1 MGYSKSKEFQQSLTP
16 DKVIEMLKEGNK
28 RFLAKSGTKSEYYAK
43 ISDIHPSPWAIIHR
57 CMDSRVLP
65 EIIFDVGIGDVFV
78 TGIGGNI
85 INDDITGSMEF
96 ACELSGSK
104 LILILGHTKCIAI
117 ESAIKNVEL
126 GKVTALLEKIA
137 PAVESA
143 KEKFGSPSAQN
154 KNFVTK
160 TAECNVRHSI
170 DNLRTSSKIL
180 HDLEKSGEIKIIGA
194 IYDVETG
201 AVTFLDE

>member
-1 MGYSKSKEFQQSLTP
+1 MAYSKSKEFQQSLTP

-43 ISDIHPSPWAIIHR
+43 LSDVHPSPWAIIHR

-117 ESAIKNVEL
+117 ESAINNVEM
-126 GKVTALLEKIA
+126 GKITELLEKIS
-137 PAVESA
+137 PALESA
-143 KEKFGSPSAQN
+143 KEKFSSPSV
-154 KNFVTK
+154 KDKKFVNET
-160 TAECNVRHSI
+160 TENNVRHSI
-170 DNLRTSSKIL
+170 DQLRNSSKIL
-180 HDLEKSGEIKIIGA
+180 HDLEKSGEIKIVGA

-201 AVTFLDE
+201 VVTFLDE

>member
-1 MGYSKSKEFQQSLTP
+1 MAYSKSKEFQQSLTP

-28 RFLAKSGTKSEYYAK
+28 RFIAKSGTKSEYYAK
-43 ISDIHPSPWAIIHR
+43 LSDTHPSPWAIIHR

-117 ESAIKNVEL
+117 ESAINNVEM
-126 GKVTALLEKIA
+126 GKITELLEKIS
-137 PAVESA
+137 PALESA
-143 KEKFGSPSAQN
+143 KEKFSNPSV
-154 KNFVTK
+154 KDKKFVNET
-160 TAECNVRHSI
+160 TEFNVRHSI
-170 DNLRTSSKIL
+170 DQLRNSSKIL
-180 HDLEKSGEIKIIGA
+180 HDLEKSGEIKIVGA

-201 AVTFLDE
+201 VVTFLD

>member
-1 MGYSKSKEFQQSLTP
+1 MAYSKSKEFQQSLTP

-43 ISDIHPSPWAIIHR
+43 LSDVHPSPWAIIHR

-85 INDDITGSMEF
+85 INNDITGSMEF

-117 ESAIKNVEL
+117 ESAINNVEM
-126 GKVTALLEKIA
+126 GKITELLEKIS
-137 PAVESA
+137 PALESA
-143 KEKFGSPSAQN
+143 KEKFSSPSV
-154 KNFVTK
+154 KDKKFVNET
-160 TAECNVRHSI
+160 TENNVRHSI
-170 DNLRTSSKIL
+170 DQLRNSSKIL
-180 HDLEKSGEIKIIGA
+180 HDLEKSDEIKIVGA

-201 AVTFLDE
+201 VVTFLDE

>member
-16 DKVIEMLKEGNK
+16 DKVIEMLKDGNK
-28 RFLAKSGTKSEYYAK
+28 RFTERSGTKREYHAK
-43 ISDIHPSPWAIIHR
+43 ISEMHPSPWAVIHR

-85 INDDITGSMEF
+85 INDDIIGSMEF
-96 ACELSGSK
+96 ACGLSGAK

-117 ESAIKNVEL
+117 ESALNNVEL
-126 GKVTALLEKIA
+126 GKVTTLLEKIS
-137 PAVESA
+137 PAVESV
-143 KEKFGSPSAQN
+143 KEKNSGKTTSN
-154 KNFVTK
+154 KNLIDETI
-160 TAECNVRHSI
+160 ECNVRLSI
-170 DNLRTSSKIL
+170 DHLRKSSKIL
-180 HDLEKSGEIKIIGA
+180 TDLENNGEIKIIGA

-201 AVTFLDE
+201 EVKFLNE